1 MFIQF
6 PFTAQ
11 DRNSTHSLVWRQLLA
26 LYGSWLMTRP
36 LKRQAMISL
45 HTLTMTSLRLPYGL
59 GLFPLT
65 KRIFLL
71 WRRPLNLTFANTPL
85 HQVTGHGC
93 AAMPKRWPSVS
104 AQLRRIQCECDQRRN
119 DKVCYIMLH
128 HATSGDCESKTLET
142 IGQQFHHLP
151 FLRPL
156 HESRVNCSP
165 SPTHSPMKSQ
175 GVSAVPRDPHLHMPP
190 EVRQKPS
197 SARSNWLEA
206 VQSEASSQTS
216 LKSQCAWNVG
226 FPEVFPSESRSVW
239 LIS

>member
-1 MFIQF
+1 M
-6 PFTAQ
+6 
-11 DRNSTHSLVWRQLLA
+11 THDSWHVLLK
-26 LYGSWLMTRP
+26 W
-36 LKRQAMISL
+36 QAMRSL

-85 HQVTGHGC
+85 HQVTGRGC
-93 AAMPKRWPSVS
+93 AMPKKWPSVS
-104 AQLRRIQCECDQRRN
+104 AQLRRVQCGFDQIRN

-128 HATSGDCESKTLET
+128 LVIVNQKQLDT
-142 IGQQFHHLP
+142 IRHQFHHLP

-175 GVSAVPRDPHLHMPP
+175 GVSAVLRDPHLHRPP

-216 LKSQCAWNVG
+216 LKSQGAWNVG
-226 FPEVFPSESRSVW
+226 FPEVFPSESRSFW